1 MSQAWLVQCWLTQK
15 EVCEVWHILCDQY
28 VMQRGLEFETNLAL
42 EKLAYEGEGQSEAC
56 YTRMNFF
63 LNILLYTK
71 DGSFHQ
77 FKTIDNNWNFVKLE
91 AREINHP
98 HKRYCTIF
106 VRQR

>member
-1 MSQAWLVQCWLTQK
+1 
-15 EVCEVWHILCDQY
+15 
-28 VMQRGLEFETNLAL
+28 MQRGLEFETNLAL

-77 FKTIDNNWNFVKLE
+77 FKTIDNN
-91 AREINHP
+91 
-98 HKRYCTIF
+98 
-106 VRQR
+106 